1 MDEQNR
7 NPSRADRKTV
17 ERNRRNQMKA
27 LYSTL
32 NSLVPH
38 QQSTEMLSLPDQL
51 DEAVSYIKKLQIKLE
66 RMKEKKE
73 SLRGG
78 CSSHDH
84 QSSSIAAS
92 RSSNGGGGMAAAV
105 GGLKLPHVD
114 IHHVDS
120 AVEVVL
126 ITGGGGVDCSQSSMF
141 NDVLRMLHEEGA
153 DIISASFSSLDNMVF
168 HTIHSQIEKSG
179 CAYKAQR
186 ISERLH
192 SFVNGAS

>member
-7 NPSRADRKTV
+7 NPSRADRKTI

-38 QQSTEMLSLPDQL
+38 QQSTEMMSLPDQL
-51 DEAVSYIKKLQIKLE
+51 DEAVNYIKKLQINLE

-73 SLRGG
+73 SLRSGG
-78 CSSHDH
+78 GGSSHD
-84 QSSSIAAS
+84 QSSSVAS
-92 RSSNGGGGMAAAV
+92 RSSNGGGMAV

-120 AVEVVL
+120 ALEVVL
-126 ITGGGGVDCSQSSMF
+126 ITGVDCSQSMF
-141 NDVLRMLHEEGA
+141 NDVLRTLHEEGA
-153 DIISASFSSLDNMVF
+153 DVISASFSSLDNMVF

-179 CAYKAQR
+179 SAYKAQR